1 MRPLGW
7 WLSGWSWISSSLRVH
22 GSRRGCA
29 SHDSPQ
35 VVRGK
40 ELLNRHRAAQRA
52 EEAICVGLIAVQ
64 RAKQLLLLRAR
75 WLKRCKLIVQLVQGH
90 RRRVALCLVACERI
104 IQYLSA

>member
-35 VVRGK
+35 VVRGE
-40 ELLNRHRAAQRA
+40 ELLNWHRAAQRA
-52 EEAICVGLIAVQ
+52 EEAVRVGLVAVQ
-64 RAKQLLLLRAR
+64 SAEQLLLLRAG
-75 WLKRCKLIVQLVQGH
+75 WLKRRKLIVQLIQRH
-90 RRRVALCLVACERI
+90 RRRVALLLVCCERI
-104 IQYLSA
+104 